1 MKYFTITIRSTQ
13 QTDDINNVFSFV
25 GEDDSGSFGILA
37 GHARIMTSLVTG
49 LARFKVK
56 NEPWQY
62 LAMPGAILYFVDNKL
77 TLITRRYLKSANYEK
92 LASGLKEILLIE
104 EEQLIDMKENILR
117 LEKEMLKRLREI
129 TQK

>member
-92 LASGLKEILLIE
+92 LASGLREILLIE

>member
-13 QTDDINNVFSFV
+13 QTDDISNVFSFV

-92 LASGLKEILLIE
+92 LASGLREILLIE